1 MCARGHFAGRQSD
14 FSHQGAFPYD
24 HHAPAVLKEKVDISL
39 ISLAVCLELFR
50 PELAARLGNR

>member
-1 MCARGHFAGRQSD
+1 MCARGDFAGRQSG
-14 FSHQGAFPYD
+14 FSQQGAFPYD
-24 HHAPAVLKEKVDISL
+24 QHAPALLEEKVDISP